1 ENRPPPQQSYSRAGT
16 PTFGGLLAP
25 PQMNV
30 GLSVP
35 SEHAPGQNQNSI
47 ALRAMR
53 SMRSLARIGSWAQ
66 LKNGSGP
73 GEAPVSAKE
82 VEPKEKKEKEDG
94 KKKGTKKKKE
104 KGEKEKERK
113 VKEKEKAK
121 PVRSSSSSFE
131 IGTASPRADGKQSL
145 GKKNSFEIGT
155 ASPRADGK
163 QSLGK
168 KKRSILGLGLPSTMR
183 LPNVR
188 SGSTTSSISA
198 NGNAA
203 TISSNNNNN
212 RLSVESAVLLASRG
226 RSGSTATS
234 IMSSGSSLRPMST
247 TSSTNSRESSGSSAA
262 SVKWDEEGLET
273 VKEQRRKEKASR
285 RRSEE
290 SEKQSKR
297 KSDRESRRASEE
309 RKRTPISDVFPEVYG
324 TSDSGDSPAR
334 RTSVSSTG
342 RVPLVTLEEATSDG
356 HGRSD
361 DDRSIET
368 PSKRARPRPI
378 SEQLLKSR
386 PRAIHED
393 DGDGVLSI
401 LSAATNDLE
410 KLINHLDLEATPGA
424 TPGTPESFHW
434 RPPRQ
439 EEPVPK
445 LPCEDSPTKKTL
457 RKDITSISSLRPYAQ
472 ARTNNAA

>member
-1 ENRPPPQQSYSRAGT
+1 MDFDNGANLSRAV
-16 PTFGGLLAP
+16 A
-25 PQMNV
+25 
-30 GLSVP
+30 LSLRESKKP
-35 SEHAPGQNQNSI
+35 SPDMVIDDEDEELRRVIEASKAEAQN
-47 ALRAMR
+47 
-53 SMRSLARIGSWAQ
+53 ARTQ
-66 LKNGSGP
+66 Q
-73 GEAPVSAKE
+73 
-82 VEPKEKKEKEDG
+82 
-94 KKKGTKKKKE
+94 
-104 KGEKEKERK
+104 
-113 VKEKEKAK
+113 
-121 PVRSSSSSFE
+121 SSSSSSVN
-131 IGTASPRADGKQSL
+131 SPA
-145 GKKNSFEIGT
+145 
-155 ASPRADGK
+155 
-163 QSLGK
+163 
-168 KKRSILGLGLPSTMR
+168 
-183 LPNVR
+183 
-188 SGSTTSSISA
+188 
-198 NGNAA
+198 
-203 TISSNNNNN
+203 
-212 RLSVESAVLLASRG
+212 
-226 RSGSTATS
+226 
-234 IMSSGSSLRPMST
+234 MSSLSPPPQST
-247 TSSTNSRESSGSSAA
+247 DQVIHSADTKSFISERAQMERERLKRFRRAKGPPEESDEAKGKRKRDADDE
-262 SVKWDEEGLET
+262 DEEEDEIQIVDSVPPIKKQRVRTLLEWR
-273 VKEQRRKEKASR
+273 RRKEKASR

-309 RKRTPISDVFPEVYG
+309 RKRTASPSSDVFPEVY
-324 TSDSGDSPAR
+324 AR

-368 PSKRARPRPI
+368 PSKRARSRLI

-410 KLINHLDLEATPGA
+410 KLINHLDLEATPGV

-472 ARTNNAA
+472 LRTNNAFKSATVSQAGLIGQ